1 MNMTTGAKRPQT
13 AQTDPRLRGTFTAK
27 SRTKKGK
34 HVMKTEKTMSFMDTV
49 KAYNADPTSEKAL
62 STLATATVYSV
73 LKKVINTTAN
83 PTLKM
88 VRTDMTRGLNDLD
101 RLDYATNNA
110 TRLTYSADGDPTVEV
125 IDSALSE
132 AAAKIIHE
140 NLGDGLDLVN
150 DAVVA
155 ILEETAKQL
164 DRDPDMPTDLERPY
178 TVRRLKK
185 KVWIKVEESVNGWE
199 TVETTP
205 IREIYKA
212 VRRAIDASRA
222 MQTDPRNGYTYL
234 EDLAIDSDSAETAT
248 IYRRLPKYA
257 DMGGRVC
264 DFNGKEI
271 VATSASAVDVE
282 EIDRLVASMNLTTRE
297 STILTYKM
305 RGYGNKAI
313 ATAIGVT
320 EDSCKGATNRIRSK
334 ARAVGLTPE
343 K

>member
-1 MNMTTGAKRPQT
+1 
-13 AQTDPRLRGTFTAK
+13 
-27 SRTKKGK
+27 
-34 HVMKTEKTMSFMDTV
+34 MDTV
-49 KAYNADPTSEKAL
+49 KAYNADTTSEKAL

-110 TRLTYSADGDPTVEV
+110 TRMTYSADGDPTVEV

-164 DRDPDMPTDLERPY
+164 DRDPGMPTDLERPY

-264 DFNGKEI
+264 DFNGKET
-271 VATSASAVDVE
+271 VSTTADRATVE
-282 EIDRLVASMNLTTRE
+282 DLDRLVAALELSERQATVLTLR
-297 STILTYKM
+297 L
-305 RGYGNKAI
+305 RGYGYKAI
-313 ATAIGVT
+313 ATRLGLDVANV
-320 EDSCKGATNRIRSK
+320 NRTRKQIAAK
-334 ARAVGLTPE
+334 ME
-343 K
+343 KLGMTAAALA